1 MSIPQGK
8 LFVRAGYFVE
18 RFVPPGKCPA
28 GIDWILPTGNT
39 RRMEA
44 LREYLNSLS
53 VTEQA
58 DFAARCETSIGYL
71 RKAISIEQSLGE
83 SLVIKIERESL
94 GAVRCEDLRPD
105 VDWQY
110 LRNSGCGRRDPSIG
124 ICRGHR

>member
-1 MSIPQGK
+1 
-8 LFVRAGYFVE
+8 
-18 RFVPPGKCPA
+18 
-28 GIDWILPTGNT
+28 
-39 RRMEA
+39 MEA